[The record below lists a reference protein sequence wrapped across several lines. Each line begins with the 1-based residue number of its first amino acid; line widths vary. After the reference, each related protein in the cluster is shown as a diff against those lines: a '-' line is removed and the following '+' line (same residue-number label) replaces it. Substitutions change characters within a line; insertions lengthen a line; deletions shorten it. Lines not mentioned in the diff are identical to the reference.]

1 MTPPELRVF
10 GLAPKEFM
18 AGPVLSI
25 LVFGLFVLLGVANRR
40 RPEVHRP
47 MMLMASLTI
56 IGAALGRITPLSALY
71 AGTWWETVFSAFLM
85 QTILVAIV
93 LAAKCIVFKSFDR
106 WLATGFTAFTAVS
119 VAISLGA
126 KTQPW
131 DQFATFLLQL

>member
-1 MTPPELRVF
+1 M
-10 GLAPKEFM
+10 
-18 AGPVLSI
+18 
-25 LVFGLFVLLGVANRR
+25 
-40 RPEVHRP
+40 HRP
-47 MMLMASLTI
+47 MMLMASLSI
-56 IGAALGRITPLSALY
+56 IGAALGRMTPLNALY

-93 LAAKCIVFKSFDR
+93 LAAKCIVFKSVDR
-106 WLATGFTAFTAVS
+106 WLAAGFAAFTAVS